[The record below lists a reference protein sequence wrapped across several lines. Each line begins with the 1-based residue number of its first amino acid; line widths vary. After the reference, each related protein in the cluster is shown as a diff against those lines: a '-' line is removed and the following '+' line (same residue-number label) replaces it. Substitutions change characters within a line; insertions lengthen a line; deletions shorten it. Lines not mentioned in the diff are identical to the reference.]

1 MIRAELHK
9 RGKRGKQVNI
19 EFINEFDEIEILEK
33 FPEFSKKELMEKA
46 EETWELMRKFHPYLD
61 APFSPNI
68 DLKIEIRPLK
78 REGKKFMRSHLI
90 SNFSEDEKDKFID
103 YILELYRPKKSRKTG
118 EVRVIPSCLYF
129 SIFALD
135 NKLKRVT
142 GSLNYAVSNQT
153 IARAHCTQIIGIDL
167 DGISK
172 EEYQYYKEVL
182 TEYGIMTV
190 DNFSGHGYQLFVL
203 LDQASTD
210 LHLQHKA
217 IDVLREVGIPADIA
231 TIDCGRIMRIPFINS
246 KYAYK
251 YELVKCIRLTDT
263 DKRYSLEEF
272 FACFGYKYVKPKR
285 QLHQKRF
292 NVPGK
297 NIPFLKDV
305 IVDGQPRKKKDG
317 TPWPIK
323 TYKFEF
329 DLNHAKTVY
338 QNYPFKDEDTLTILG
353 APKYSFNLNPLYLDT
368 NELVFDPETGE
379 IAEDNAIIEVDNEV
393 KINDIILESDPVED
407 EITHHT
413 YKVSSIDLN
422 YYPTWINI
430 ASYPPGV
437 REMFCGFRQGF
448 ADNTLMYL
456 VILLRKE
463 KLSYDKI
470 EELMVLL
477 AQLDTW
483 DWAWDVDEVK
493 RKTRYFFDGHWYTV
507 SKQVYSD
514 LEREFGPLSFRNYND
529 KVEFFRNKEVFIS
542 NSLFTKRGT
551 KPSIIH
557 ELSKGAFRLYLILLR
572 DSHLHYLK
580 YKKNKQYTEE
590 DIVKLSSKSRSKT
603 VPFIKELTSS
613 SIKLLDKKKNNRR
626 NGEVYHY
633 YINDISRKKTNQG
646 YMHIE
651 IAVLI
656 ALESLMKDK
665 IIKENAAMILF
676 YVIFRMQSNEYV
688 QLSQQHIAD
697 MLGLTDRTVRSILTK
712 ELAESGYVT
721 VITNKKGIPNGYI
734 INL

>member
-1 MIRAELHK
+1 M
-9 RGKRGKQVNI
+9 NI

-33 FPEFSKKELMEKA
+33 FPQFSKEELTEKA
-46 EETWELMRKFHPYLD
+46 EETWDLMRKFHPYLD
-61 APFSPNI
+61 TSFLPNI

-78 REGKKFMRSHLI
+78 REGKKYMRSHLI
-90 SNFSEDEKDKFID
+90 SNFSEDEKDKFIA
-103 YILELYRPKKSRKTG
+103 YILELYRPKKSRRTG

-135 NKLKRVT
+135 NKLKRIT

-167 DGISK
+167 DGISQQ
-172 EEYQYYKEVL
+172 EYLYYKEML
-182 TEYGIMTV
+182 TDRGVTTV

-203 LDQASTD
+203 LNEPSTD

-217 IDVLREVGIPADIA
+217 IDVLREIGIPADMA

-246 KYAYK
+246 KYANK
-251 YELVKCIRLTDT
+251 LELVKCIRLTDT
-263 DKRYSLEEF
+263 DQRYSLDEF
-272 FACFGYKYVKPKR
+272 FGAFGYKYVSPKR
-285 QLHQKRF
+285 KLHQKRF

-297 NIPFLKDV
+297 NVPYMKDV
-305 IVDGQPRKKKDG
+305 MVDGKLRTKKDG
-317 TPWPIK
+317 TPWQMK
-323 TYKFEF
+323 SYKFEF
-329 DLNHAKTVY
+329 DLAHAKSMY
-338 QNYPFKDEDTLTILG
+338 LNYPFRDEDTLTILG
-353 APKYSFNLNPLYLDT
+353 APKYSFNLIPIYLD
-368 NELVFDPETGE
+368 NCSSDLIFDPETGE
-379 IAEDNAIIEVDNEV
+379 VVEENAIIEVDNEIE
-393 KINDIILESDPVED
+393 INDIILESDSVED
-407 EITHHT
+407 EISHHT
-413 YKVSSIDLN
+413 YKVSSIDFN

-437 REMFCGFRQGF
+437 REMFAGFREGY

-463 KLSYDKI
+463 KLSYEQI

-493 RKTRYFFDGHWYTV
+493 RKTRYFFDGHWYAV

-514 LEREFGPLSFRNYND
+514 LQKEFGSLSFRNYDD

-572 DSHLHYLK
+572 DSHLYYLK
-580 YKKNKQYTEE
+580 NKKNKQYTEE

-626 NGEVYHY
+626 CGEVYHY

-665 IIKENAAMILF
+665 VIKENAAMILF

>member
-1 MIRAELHK
+1 M
-9 RGKRGKQVNI
+9 NI

-33 FPEFSKKELMEKA
+33 FPQFSKEELTEKA

-61 APFSPNI
+61 VSFSPKI

-153 IARAHCTQIIGIDL
+153 IARAHCTQIIAIDL

-182 TEYGIMTV
+182 NEYGIMTV

-217 IDVLREVGIPADIA
+217 IDVLREAGIPADVA
-231 TIDCGRIMRIPFINS
+231 VIDCGRIMRIPFINS

-263 DKRYSLEEF
+263 DKRYSPEEF

-297 NIPFLKDV
+297 NVSYMKDV
-305 IVDGQPRKKKDG
+305 LIDGKIRTKKDG
-317 TPWPIK
+317 TAWPMQ
-323 TYKFEF
+323 TYRFEF

-353 APKYSFNLNPLYLDT
+353 ASKYSFNLSPLYLD
-368 NELVFDPETGE
+368 NCSDLKFDPETGE
-379 IAEDNAIIEVDNEV
+379 VVEENVIIEVDNEV
-393 KINDIILESDPVED
+393 EINNIILESEQVED

-413 YKVSSIDLN
+413 YKVSSIDFN

-437 REMFCGFRQGF
+437 REMFGGFRQGF

-463 KLSYDKI
+463 KLSYEQI

-493 RKTRYFFDGHWYTV
+493 RKTRYFFDGQWYAV

-514 LEREFGPLSFRNYND
+514 LEREFGSLSFRNYDD

-542 NSLFTKRGT
+542 NSIFTKRGT

-572 DSHLHYLK
+572 DSHLYYLK

-651 IAVLI
+651 ISVLI

-665 IIKENAAMILF
+665 TIKENAAMILF

-712 ELAESGYVT
+712 ELPESGYVT